1 MRIEKLSLEEVK
13 IILDS
18 FKAPKFMLAN
28 LEIGGTFN
36 LPFEGLTIRKVN
48 GQFIAEIEE

>member
-1 MRIEKLSLEEVK
+1 MRTEKLSLEDVK

-28 LEIGGTFN
+28 IEAGGSFVQAN
-36 LPFEGLTIRKVN
+36 YGLTVRKVN